1 MPSVMRGSSLSDFA
15 CAFGA
20 QVWFVLAGL
29 ALLCYPATVVG
40 ALAYALRE
48 ARRPY

>member
-15 CAFGA
+15 GAVGA
-20 QVWFVLAGL
+20 QAWFAVAGL
-29 ALLCYPATVVG
+29 ALLCYPAIVVG

>member
-1 MPSVMRGSSLSDFA
+1 MTFLS
-15 CAFGA
+15 AFGTQA
-20 QVWFVLAGL
+20 WFVVAGL
-29 ALLCYPATVVG
+29 ALCSYPAIVVG